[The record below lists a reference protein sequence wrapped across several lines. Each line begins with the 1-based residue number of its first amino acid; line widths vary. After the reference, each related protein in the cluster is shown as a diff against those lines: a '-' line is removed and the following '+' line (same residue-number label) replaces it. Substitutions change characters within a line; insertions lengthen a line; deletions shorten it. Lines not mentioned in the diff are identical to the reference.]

1 MYPMNNIVILSSI
14 SEMKGG
20 KNAESTSETEIKTK
34 KSLTAT
40 QPSQGG
46 RQGGRRRGDG
56 FKRGNYAGDGCF
68 FR

>member
-1 MYPMNNIVILSSI
+1 MYPMNNIVILSRI

-40 QPSQGG
+40 QPIQGG
-46 RQGGRRRGDG
+46 RQVAGGVATGSNG
-56 FKRGNYAGDGCF
+56 GTTPATGAF